1 MRYLACLASA
11 LLAFSVLQ
19 DPVVVSPKMVS
30 VVFENDRVRVLRVQ
44 LGPHERIESHSHPGL
59 VVVPLTSGSRRIYS
73 PDESHKDMSATI
85 GDVHWRDPSTHSV
98 ENLLDTPSENIE
110 IEFKNAAAPALPVTL
125 PEKISAPRDSSAAVA
140 IEKEAYHRV
149 VLENQY
155 VRIVDV
161 RIPPGQTT
169 LFHMHQRDNVSVRVS
184 GGLTQGQI
192 QGKDWNP
199 SKQNERG
206 SVNFSNGSKQPYT
219 HRIKNL
225 GTDIYHVIDVELL
238 P

>member
-1 MRYLACLASA
+1 MRYLARLASA

-19 DPVVVSPKMVS
+19 DPVVVGPKMAT

-44 LGPHERIESHSHPGL
+44 LGPHERIGSHSHPGL

-73 PDESHKDMSATI
+73 PDGSHKDSSATI

-110 IEFKNAAAPALPVTL
+110 IEFKNATAPALPVAL
-125 PEKISAPRDSSAAVA
+125 PEKISAPRDSSEDVP
-140 IEKEAYHRV
+140 IKKEPYHLGA
-149 VLENQY
+149 LENQY

-161 RIPPGQTT
+161 GIPPGQTT
-169 LFHMHQRDNVSVRVS
+169 LFHVHRRDNVSVRIS

-192 QGKDWNP
+192 QGKDWSP
-199 SKQNERG
+199 SKQNKRG
-206 SVNFSNGSKQPYT
+206 SVNFSNGSKQP
-219 HRIKNL
+219 
-225 GTDIYHVIDVELL
+225 
-238 P
+238 